1 MAKQNYITAK
11 FYTIDFLSNGFCYH
25 TLRGVPKADVKRI
38 TNNAKLLGE
47 TTKITLESTKK
58 IYF

>member
-25 TLRGVPKADVKRI
+25 TLRGVPKSRCE
-38 TNNAKLLGE
+38 TNN
-47 TTKITLESTKK
+47 
-58 IYF
+58 